1 MQGGA
6 VRISTKGRY
15 ALEAM
20 LHIALNTGNQDTG
33 PGQLVSVRN
42 IADGTGITEGYLEQ
56 IIIALRKASLVRGER
71 GPKGGYGLSRG
82 PERISVGDI
91 LRATE
96 GPLAPVACLEGTD
109 CQMDGSCTAQRVWG
123 ELYGEITSFVDSVS
137 LRNLIDAYAESG
149 DAGI

>member
-1 MQGGA
+1 M
-6 VRISTKGRY
+6 RISTKGRY

-20 LHIALNTGNQDTG
+20 LHIALNTEHQDTG

-56 IIIALRKASLVRGER
+56 IIIALRKSSLVKGER
-71 GPKGGYGLSRG
+71 GPKGGYGLSRE
-82 PERISVGDI
+82 PERISVGDV

-109 CQMDGSCTAQRVWG
+109 CPMDGSCAAQRVWG
-123 ELYGEITSFVDSVS
+123 ELYSEISSFVDSVS
-137 LRNLIDAYAESG
+137 LRNLVDAYAELG